1 MISKLLIL
9 GSLALCADRNLAYRT
24 NIDNE
29 HSFFLGEVRG
39 AIKKTQR
46 IKSEALFVVRH
57 TSEIPRGAPTSI
69 LFFTVIFLH
78 NLIAWR

>member
-29 HSFFLGEVRG
+29 HSFFLGEDRG
-39 AIKKTQR
+39 GIKKN
-46 IKSEALFVVRH
+46 SE
-57 TSEIPRGAPTSI
+57 
-69 LFFTVIFLH
+69 
-78 NLIAWR
+78 